1 LYVQKPFYPE
11 GPELA
16 HVYLLRQG
24 VQTNPRDRWN
34 NTPTDAANW
43 HKQVDALSLLDFEPS

>member
-1 LYVQKPFYPE
+1 VQKPFYPE